1 MSSPIPGVPS
11 PPSFASL
18 MTPDGLLTTTQ
29 TGSHFIKQQLFIIGK
44 NITTFFFLLHIFD
57 LNKNNLK
64 NFNFFLYYM
73 KITRNKDC
81 EVWKQ
86 ENIAKTVV

>member
-1 MSSPIPGVPS
+1 
-11 PPSFASL
+11 
-18 MTPDGLLTTTQ
+18 MTPDGLRTTTQ
-29 TGSHFIKQQLFIIGK
+29 TISHFIKQQLFIIGK

-64 NFNFFLYYM
+64 NFNLSYM
-73 KITRNKDC
+73 KITQNKDC

-86 ENIAKTVV
+86 ENIVKTVV